1 MITFFNNVWDDKT
14 FILSSGGF
22 MIFHDLC
29 VSLTFLWFNKQISF
43 KIVQCLMLSS
53 RKTTYY
59 LVCIGGGSSIS
70 TLTSVFFIK
79 VRMGWEFQQ
88 LPSVHTVGLP
98 LSMMFFDIGSVL
110 RNFLFSSFVASRRS
124 RSSWRILGCFNRT
137 GWVPFSCKSSDNRG
151 PKLRHFFSYVS
162 ELCSLLDWIWM

>member
-1 MITFFNNVWDDKT
+1 MCGMIKHSFFPLGDLWYSTICVFPWLSCDSINKYHSKLYSVW
-14 FILSSGGF
+14 
-22 MIFHDLC
+22 C
-29 VSLTFLWFNKQISF
+29 
-43 KIVQCLMLSS
+43 CLPERL
-53 RKTTYY
+53 